1 MEMWNGKCGILELV
15 LSEYAAKMQLS
26 AKAMTLLKGHSAG
39 QAECFF
45 SAWKMQVAFLPSSLH
60 NAF

>member
-1 MEMWNGKCGILELV
+1 MEMWNGKCDILELV

-26 AKAMTLLKGHSAG
+26 AKATLLKGHSAG